1 MKKVVLTTLLLLS
14 ANLVLANEFL
24 QKLNHH
30 STEHTALSQDELAA
44 QQALSAA
51 LTAETTAL

>member
-1 MKKVVLTTLLLLS
+1 LLS

>member
-30 STEHTALSQDELAA
+30 SNEHTALSQDELAA

>member
-1 MKKVVLTTLLLLS
+1 MKKVIFTTLLLLS

-24 QKLNHH
+24 QKINHQD
-30 STEHTALSQDELAA
+30 TEQVQLSQEEFAA

-51 LTAETTAL
+51 LQTNAAML

>member
-30 STEHTALSQDELAA
+30 SNEHTALSQDELAA
-44 QQALSAA
+44 QQAQH
-51 LTAETTAL
+51 EQQYQQ